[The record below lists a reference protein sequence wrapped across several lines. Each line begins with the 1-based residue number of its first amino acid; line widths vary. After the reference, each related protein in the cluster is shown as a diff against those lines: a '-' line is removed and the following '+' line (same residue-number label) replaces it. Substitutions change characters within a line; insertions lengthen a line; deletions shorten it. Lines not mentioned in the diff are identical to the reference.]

1 MTLLAVYFIF
11 ILDHRNDVRQKVNS
25 SNFFFKFKIGL
36 KTEETACNINSKLT
50 QELLMNVQGSGDS
63 RTRGLKMRNTGA
75 GHWKL
80 TTTNW
85 ETSLKLMLKTTWKVA
100 REVNINHSI
109 AIWHLKQTGKVK
121 KLNKWVPQELTT
133 NQRNHC
139 FEVSFSLIL
148 PYNNKPFLDQIVMC
162 NEKWI
167 LYDNHWWLAQCLDQ
181 EEAPKYF
188 QMPNLH
194 QKNLLVTLW

>member
-1 MTLLAVYFIF
+1 M
-11 ILDHRNDVRQKVNS
+11 
-25 SNFFFKFKIGL
+25 
-36 KTEETACNINSKLT
+36 
-50 QELLMNVQGSGDS
+50 
-63 RTRGLKMRNTGA
+63 KMRNAVA

-80 TTTNW
+80 TVTPERIIKADPLTTTQ
-85 ETSLKLMLKTTWKVA
+85 EVA
-100 REVNINHSI
+100 QELNFDHSTV
-109 AIWHLKQTGKVK
+109 IWHLKQTGKVK

-167 LYDNHWWLAQCLDQ
+167 LYDNH
-181 EEAPKYF
+181 
-188 QMPNLH
+188 
-194 QKNLLVTLW
+194 